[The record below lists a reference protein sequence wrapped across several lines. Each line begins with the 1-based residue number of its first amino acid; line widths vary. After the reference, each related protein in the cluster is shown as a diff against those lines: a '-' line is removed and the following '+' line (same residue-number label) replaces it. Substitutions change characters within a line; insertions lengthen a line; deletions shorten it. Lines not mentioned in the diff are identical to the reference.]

1 MHKRQARKVDWR
13 AYFSIDGIYVEQYL
27 KYNRG
32 SRRPRFNK
40 SEIHNMS
47 RFGNMNLSKIN

>member
-40 SEIHNMS
+40 SKINNMS
-47 RFGNMNLSKIN
+47 RFGNMNLTK